1 MNCMDQRVSF
11 SPQPSTEKDNDECSE
26 GSDKYKI
33 SDPPSPTPPED
44 PSSTPRSHRMD
55 NEKGFVVVNFPIPE
69 HCVGLVI
76 GKGGAEVHAI
86 NEKTGCRLQVSIESS
101 PTGYRNVEIHGLPEN
116 IDAARECISQVVNR
130 SHHPPPAPHAQ
141 RPEGDPVKTVTVEI
155 PIPAHKCGAIIGRG
169 GDTMQKL
176 RSWSNC
182 QIQLIQE
189 NSMPTTTKPLRITG
203 DQHSVE
209 YAQRLVAEVLAK
221 NEGPPPPKHEAPSA
235 PPQETYYENKS
246 LHVKVP
252 RSSVGAIM
260 GPQGMNIKRL
270 SDQTCT
276 SIHVLPE
283 EDPKVMERLITI
295 IGSPDKVYLA
305 ADVIRTIITSC
316 NSPDYYV
323 HNVYYMDVP
332 ASKCGLVI
340 GKGGDVIKHINADSG
355 ARCELA
361 RETKMDAHFKTF
373 VLRGTDLQIEHAKHL
388 IYTKVGDI
396 PPNTPFVPKHRP
408 NPMQLPSLMNQVHPM
423 QQQQLPMQPQVQA
436 QMQAQIQA
444 HMQARHQMQARSPQ
458 QQNTLTN
465 VQMWAGAPIIQNQH
479 PQHPQTQ
486 ILQNQ
491 LHHQQQQQ
499 IQQQQFQQHQQIQ
512 YQQQQL
518 QQQRQFQQQKLQQ
531 MHQQMAN
538 QGFPQQFPVMHQ
550 PQPMQGQQ
558 NPNWFRMMQQQQQNQ
573 QGQPFYPN
581 QGQPYQQAPLQ
592 QVQNQMQNS
601 PRQQNNSYQPQ
612 PSPQKPQ
619 PSSQHPQKA
628 RNTPKPAPTTPKPS
642 QEGRSSKSPAKE
654 QATKAINGN
663 GSTENKEGGAKKEA
677 KENKSESE
685 EGEGERDYSEQW
697 YQYYLSM
704 NETEAAENVRKRI
717 EEMKLEKAE
726 KAQAS
731 VSRR

>member
-11 SPQPSTEKDNDECSE
+11 SPQPSTEKENDECSE

-33 SDPPSPTPPED
+33 SDPPSPTPPEN
-44 PSSTPRSHRMD
+44 PSSKPYSRRMD
-55 NEKGFVVVNFPIPE
+55 NEKGFVTVNFPIPE
-69 HCVGLVI
+69 LCVGLVI

-86 NEKTGCRLQVSIESS
+86 NEKTGCRLQVSTEPS
-101 PTGYRNVEIHGLPEN
+101 PIGYRNVEIHGLPEN
-116 IDAARECISQVVNR
+116 IDAARECISQVLNR
-130 SHHPPPAPHAQ
+130 IHHSPPAPHSGAQ
-141 RPEGDPVKTVTVEI
+141 RQEGETVKTVTVEI
-155 PIPAHKCGAIIGRG
+155 PIPAHKCGAVIGRG

-203 DQHSVE
+203 DQQSVE

-295 IGSPDKVYLA
+295 VGSPDKVYLA

-332 ASKCGLVI
+332 AAKCGLVI
-340 GKGGDVIKHINADSG
+340 GKGGDVIKQINADSG

-408 NPMQLPSLMNQVHPM
+408 NANPMQIPSLMNPVHPT
-423 QQQQLPMQPQVQA
+423 QQQQL
-436 QMQAQIQA
+436 QA

-518 QQQRQFQQQKLQQ
+518 QQQRQFQQQKFQQ
-531 MHQQMAN
+531 IQQQQMAM
-538 QGFPQQFPVMHQ
+538 FPQQNQNFPVMH
-550 PQPMQGQQ
+550 PPMQGQQ

-573 QGQPFYPN
+573 QGQPIYPN
-581 QGQPYQQAPLQ
+581 QGPPYQQAPLQ
-592 QVQNQMQNS
+592 QMQNQMRNS

-619 PSSQHPQKA
+619 ASPQHLPKA
-628 RNTPKPAPTTPKPS
+628 RNTPKPAATASTTPK
-642 QEGRSSKSPAKE
+642 EGGSSKSPAKAKE
-654 QATKAINGN
+654 PAKATNGS
-663 GSTENKEGGAKKEA
+663 GSTENKEDGAKKEA
-677 KENKSESE
+677 KENNSESE

-704 NETEAAENVRKRI
+704 NEPEAAENVRKRI